1 MNKTINQRFGEQKGD
16 VNIVKIRIT
25 KLKTIVPNLML
36 VYT

>member
-16 VNIVKIRIT
+16 VSIVKIRIT